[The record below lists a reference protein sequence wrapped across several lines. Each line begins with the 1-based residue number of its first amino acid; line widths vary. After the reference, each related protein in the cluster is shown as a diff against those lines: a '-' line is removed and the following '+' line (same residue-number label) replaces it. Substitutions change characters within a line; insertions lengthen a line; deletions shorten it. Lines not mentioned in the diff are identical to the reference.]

1 MIISD
6 NRYIFYSGGEPVAV
20 WYYMADG
27 TVERSGI
34 AINGPVKVFYEPG
47 VVACEMNFV
56 NDVRDGAYV
65 YYYPNGKISERGLY
79 RGGMRTGLW
88 NDYYEDGRPYRSF
101 SVNGN
106 GRISVKF
113 EAKGKRPEFF
123 KAAGYKSLAV
133 DEHKMKVTHGKFN
146 VNTARG
152 YGETVI
158 DRGYKSNKMDNGNRQ
173 NGMDNG
179 NRQNGMDN
187 GNRQNG
193 MDNGNRQ
200 NGMDNGN
207 RQNGMDNGNRQNGMD
222 NGNRQNGMDNGNRQ
236 NGMDNGNMN
245 ANIKGKAKS
254 VRAPL
259 VKGKAGKLNDK
270 KRGNEKDKT
279 VENAAQ
285 GKNEKNVKDEKGNT
299 PEAKSD
305 QQSQTSKSD
314 QQAPQQTDK
323 QTQTSQPQQQPGQ
336 QHQRGMGGSGAA
348 AN

>member
-1 MIISD
+1 MKRKLLLFVLLLAPLFFVSCTVYLTDRAPGDVYVRPAPPAYYSMIISD

-173 NGMDNG
+173 NGMENG
-179 NRQNGMDN
+179 NRHNC
-187 GNRQNG
+187 
-193 MDNGNRQ
+193 
-200 NGMDNGN
+200 
-207 RQNGMDNGNRQNGMD
+207 
-222 NGNRQNGMDNGNRQ
+222 
-236 NGMDNGNMN
+236 MDNGNMN

>member
-179 NRQNGMDN
+179 N
-187 GNRQNG
+187 
-193 MDNGNRQ
+193 
-200 NGMDNGN
+200 
-207 RQNGMDNGNRQNGMD
+207 
-222 NGNRQNGMDNGNRQ
+222 
-236 NGMDNGNMN
+236 MN

>member
-179 NRQNGMDN
+179 N
-187 GNRQNG
+187 
-193 MDNGNRQ
+193 
-200 NGMDNGN
+200 
-207 RQNGMDNGNRQNGMD
+207 
-222 NGNRQNGMDNGNRQ
+222 
-236 NGMDNGNMN
+236 MN

-259 VKGKAGKLNDK
+259 VKGKAGKLNE
-270 KRGNEKDKT
+270 KRGVMKKIKPWKMRLRERMK
-279 VENAAQ
+279 
-285 GKNEKNVKDEKGNT
+285 
-299 PEAKSD
+299 
-305 QQSQTSKSD
+305 
-314 QQAPQQTDK
+314 
-323 QTQTSQPQQQPGQ
+323 
-336 QHQRGMGGSGAA
+336 RM
-348 AN
+348 

>member
-1 MIISD
+1 
-6 NRYIFYSGGEPVAV
+6 
-20 WYYMADG
+20 
-27 TVERSGI
+27 
-34 AINGPVKVFYEPG
+34 
-47 VVACEMNFV
+47 
-56 NDVRDGAYV
+56 
-65 YYYPNGKISERGLY
+65 
-79 RGGMRTGLW
+79 
-88 NDYYEDGRPYRSF
+88 
-101 SVNGN
+101 
-106 GRISVKF
+106 
-113 EAKGKRPEFF
+113 
-123 KAAGYKSLAV
+123 
-133 DEHKMKVTHGKFN
+133 
-146 VNTARG
+146 
-152 YGETVI
+152 
-158 DRGYKSNKMDNGNRQ
+158 
-173 NGMDNG
+173 
-179 NRQNGMDN
+179 
-187 GNRQNG
+187 
-193 MDNGNRQ
+193 
-200 NGMDNGN
+200 
-207 RQNGMDNGNRQNGMD
+207 
-222 NGNRQNGMDNGNRQ
+222 MDNGNRQ

>member
-222 NGNRQNGMDNGNRQ
+222 NGN
-236 NGMDNGNMN
+236 MN

>member
-207 RQNGMDNGNRQNGMD
+207 
-222 NGNRQNGMDNGNRQ
+222 
-236 NGMDNGNMN
+236 MN

>member
-113 EAKGKRPEFF
+113 EAKGKRPVFF

-133 DEHKMKVTHGKFN
+133 DEHKMNVTHGKFN

-158 DRGYKSNKMDNGNRQ
+158 DRGYKSNK
-173 NGMDNG
+173 
-179 NRQNGMDN
+179 
-187 GNRQNG
+187 
-193 MDNGNRQ
+193 
-200 NGMDNGN
+200 
-207 RQNGMDNGNRQNGMD
+207 MDNGNRQNGMD